1 MSIQPRQQAP
11 EQQAQPEQKAPPTME
26 ETLADHGRKIAA
38 LLEHTGLDG
47 RFDNGGTLEITNPE

>member
-1 MSIQPRQQAP
+1 MSIQPRQQT
-11 EQQAQPEQKAPPTME
+11 PEQKPPPTME

-47 RFDNGGTLEITNPE
+47 RFDEGGTLEITNPE